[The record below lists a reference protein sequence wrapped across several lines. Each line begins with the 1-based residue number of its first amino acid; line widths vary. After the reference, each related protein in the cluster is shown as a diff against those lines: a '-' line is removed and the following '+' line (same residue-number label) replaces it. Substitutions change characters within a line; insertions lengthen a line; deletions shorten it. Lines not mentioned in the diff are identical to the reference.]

1 MSHSIVPTA
10 EIHFESLY
18 HAFDAVAR
26 ERKYLAFTEAPP
38 WEQSVA
44 FYRNVLANDF
54 PHFVAL
60 QDDAVVG
67 WCDVAPVFGHSRAH
81 IGMLGVALLPQAR
94 HLGLGK
100 RLMQAAI
107 AKAWVRGLTRIE
119 LTVRADNLNAKA
131 LYESLG
137 FEPEGL
143 HRRGNCIDGEYHD
156 VWGMALLR

>member
-10 EIHFESLY
+10 ESHLESLY
-18 HAFDAVAR
+18 YAFDAVAR

-100 RLMQAAI
+100 RLVQAAI

-119 LTVRADNLNAKA
+119 LTVRADNMNAKT
-131 LYESLG
+131 LYESVG

>member
-10 EIHFESLY
+10 ESHFESLY

-38 WEQSVA
+38 WEQSGA

-81 IGMLGVALLPQAR
+81 IGMLGIALLPQAR

-107 AKAWVRGLTRIE
+107 AKAWARGLTRIE

-131 LYESLG
+131 LYESFG
-137 FEPEGL
+137 FEPEGV
-143 HRRGNCIDGEYHD
+143 HRRGSCIDGEYHD